1 MFKLQKKFI
10 IVFLFFCSLFLFT
23 GLINAQSPTEI
34 MEQVD
39 EYQHLE
45 SAKIR
50 AKMII
55 TKGPREMV
63 KEMTSYIKGSN
74 KGLTE
79 FTNPRDRG
87 SKFLKKDDDLW
98 MFFPDAED
106 IVKISGHMLEQGM
119 MGSDFSYQDMME
131 SAKLTN
137 LYDFEIIREEEL
149 QGRSCYVIEGVKK
162 EGQEASYYRR
172 VEWIDQE
179 RFVLLKEE
187 LYARS
192 GRLLK
197 VLSTERVE
205 QIKERWFPTHQIIDN
220 KLKKNSQT
228 EYKIEEIEFGA
239 DIPASTFSLQ
249 QLR

>member
-1 MFKLQKKFI
+1 VFKLQKEFI
-10 IVFLFFCSLFLFT
+10 IGVLFFCSLLLFT
-23 GLINAQSPTEI
+23 GVINAQSPAEI

-74 KGLTE
+74 NGLTE
-79 FTNPRDRG
+79 FINPRDRG
-87 SKFLKKDDDLW
+87 SKFLKKGDDLW
-98 MFFPDAED
+98 MFFPNAED

-131 SAKLTN
+131 STKLTN

-149 QGRSCYVIEGVKK
+149 QGRPCYVIEGLKK

-172 VEWIDQE
+172 VEWVDQE

-197 VLSTERVE
+197 VLSTARVE
-205 QIKERWFPTHQIIDN
+205 QIEKRWFPTHQII
-220 KLKKNSQT
+220 KKNSQT
-228 EYKIEEIEFGA
+228 EYKIEEIEFGL
-239 DIPASTFSLQ
+239 DIPDSTFSLQ